1 MHGQLSKGRKYI
13 DYEKY
18 LSNLLFLE
26 QRQRGVNPLHSLHL
40 YFLLSLFARQH
51 LEDPNPAGNTETT
64 TARELAKESRIFYSK
79 DEPWKFFTPNFY
91 ILSSL

>member
-1 MHGQLSKGRKYI
+1 MYGQLSKGRKYI
-13 DYEKY
+13 DYGKY

-26 QRQRGVNPLHSLHL
+26 QRQRGVNPLHL

-51 LEDPNPAGNTETT
+51 LEDPNAAGNTKTTETT
-64 TARELAKESRIFYSK
+64 TASELAKESRIFYSK